1 MLLIGLKIV
10 NNETISETEYILIIK
25 INVNQIL
32 TKLLIKLWL
41 KSFRQCLVGPLFQK
55 NSQRINQL
63 AHF

>member
-32 TKLLIKLWL
+32 TKLLIKL
-41 KSFRQCLVGPLFQK
+41 
-55 NSQRINQL
+55 
-63 AHF
+63 